1 MSEEINSYSTIIK
14 AQNGDEE
21 ALNSLISNNIA
32 LVKSIVAKFLNRGV
46 EYDDLMQIGSIGLV
60 RAIQKFDT
68 GYDVKFSTYAVPMI
82 MGEIKR
88 YLRDN
93 GAIKVSRSLKETAYK
108 AMKAGEDIKNRLGRE
123 ATLEEISQEIGV
135 EIDDIIMSLDSVKAP
150 MSLDEAMYDDN
161 SKTTIL
167 ESLEDS
173 KEAVENVID
182 RIMLKQM
189 LSKLPVRDRQIIVLR
204 YFYDKTQSE
213 VARSLNISQV
223 QVSRLEN
230 KILKMLKQDIC

>member
-93 GAIKVSRSLKETAYK
+93 GAIKVSRSLKEMAYK

-135 EIDDIIMSLDSVKAP
+135 EI
-150 MSLDEAMYDDN
+150 
-161 SKTTIL
+161 
-167 ESLEDS
+167 
-173 KEAVENVID
+173 
-182 RIMLKQM
+182 
-189 LSKLPVRDRQIIVLR
+189 
-204 YFYDKTQSE
+204 
-213 VARSLNISQV
+213 
-223 QVSRLEN
+223 
-230 KILKMLKQDIC
+230 